1 MIPILM
7 TTKLIVYNDKE
18 TFLILEQWSK
28 TDINGRWALLS
39 GFRYL
44 VEVHDTECVY
54 CLLRCTACIIA
65 CFGQSWCAVP
75 IWFCKLFLKK
85 VLVLQSQCNE
95 IFSVVSTIDEQAAF
109 LGICWATLNW
119 PYLSQCPHFLQVSCL
134 KNDLPSTLPKK
145 AYYFTDQNFFCLQLK
160 AYWKQFYNWKIPLG
174 FGFTGRQSHKVPD

>member
-1 MIPILM
+1 M

-95 IFSVVSTIDEQAAF
+95 IFSVVSTIDEQAAVLGMFVGQHWTDHICLISPAVAMSSF
-109 LGICWATLNW
+109 LTSILSEKW
-119 PYLSQCPHFLQVSCL
+119 PSI
-134 KNDLPSTLPKK
+134 
-145 AYYFTDQNFFCLQLK
+145 YFTKKGLLLYRPKLFLSTIKGLLKAILQLENSTWFWL
-160 AYWKQFYNWKIPLG
+160 YW
-174 FGFTGRQSHKVPD
+174 